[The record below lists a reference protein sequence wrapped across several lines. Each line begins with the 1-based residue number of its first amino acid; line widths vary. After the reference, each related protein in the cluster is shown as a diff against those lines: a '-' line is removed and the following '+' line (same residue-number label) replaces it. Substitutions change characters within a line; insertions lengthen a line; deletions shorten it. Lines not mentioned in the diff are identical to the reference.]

1 MQPSHRLTRK
11 QQVDHVI
18 HVFRALA
25 VHRDRV
31 VLPCSIST
39 FIHTSQIIRAR
50 LLPLECTW
58 RVSPV
63 FSRSVDG
70 ELVISTLILASRF
83 VSSPGN
89 EALIL
94 QDPNF
99 NSTVS
104 LNRLPKEV
112 DTKQHWSLEDEF

>member
-1 MQPSHRLTRK
+1 MQPSHRLARK

-25 VHRDRV
+25 VHRV
-31 VLPCSIST
+31 VLPCSIAA

-94 QDPNF
+94 PDPNF

-112 DTKQHWSLEDEF
+112 DTKQHGSLEDEC